1 MKHHFT
7 NILFAIIMHN
17 QMVNINIVQLFN
29 ATCVR
34 LYYTII
40 EKKNLIRIAVQLFS
54 FLNY

>member
-40 EKKNLIRIAVQLFS
+40 EKKNLIWIAVQLFS